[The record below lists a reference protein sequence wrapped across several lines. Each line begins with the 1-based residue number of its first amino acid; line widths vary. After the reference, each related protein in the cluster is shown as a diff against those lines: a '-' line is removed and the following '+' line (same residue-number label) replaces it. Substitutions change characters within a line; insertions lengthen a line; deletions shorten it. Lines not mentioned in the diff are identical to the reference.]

1 MGSFFFNLLG
11 ENIVG
16 EAEDKSVEKD
26 NFYTLEEGKKF
37 KNFMIY
43 LIITVIILYGL
54 SFLLTFKKT
63 ADKFTDTKNI
73 QVKLLADMDDE
84 DEKPIDTN
92 QENPTGTSF
101 DEKQLELITNAD
113 APKKN
118 MNLKQC

>member
-1 MGSFFFNLLG
+1 
-11 ENIVG
+11 
-16 EAEDKSVEKD
+16 
-26 NFYTLEEGKKF
+26 
-37 KNFMIY
+37 MIY
-43 LIITVIILYGL
+43 LIITMIILYGL

-84 DEKPIDTN
+84 DEKPIDIN
-92 QENPTGTSF
+92 QENPTSTSF